1 MNYSIR
7 NAAAEDLDTLVS
19 MYNDYFEDLKSCGIT
34 YELNAD
40 KLAGV
45 IETRIRSRLV
55 LAAAAESSDGDV
67 IGFVY
72 CSILRIGNEFL
83 CNGSSSV
90 GFINDIYVSELAR
103 GQGVAGALLGYA
115 RQWLLDM
122 DITAMEAQIIT
133 ENSASKAFFK
143 KHGFSEI
150 GSRYANAQL

>member
-7 NAAAEDLDTLVS
+7 NAASEDLDVLVS
-19 MYNDYFEDLKSCGIT
+19 MYKDYFGDLKACGIT
-34 YELNAD
+34 YELCGE

-55 LAAAAESSDGDV
+55 LAAAAEDGAGTV

-90 GFINDIYVSELAR
+90 GFINDIYVSEPAR
-103 GQGVAGALLGYA
+103 GQGVAAALLEYA

-122 DITAMEAQIIT
+122 DITAMEAQILT
-133 ENSASKAFFK
+133 GNAASKAFFK
-143 KHGFSEI
+143 KHGFGET
-150 GSRYANAQL
+150 GSRYANTQL